1 MAKYQLKNSS
11 QNRVFGY
18 DALGN
23 LVNSSPGAKAGSG
36 VACNIQQFGG
46 LVTLDFTFTA
56 MAITLVKNG
65 TSTAGGGTKI
75 FDFNAGYFMPVGG
88 SVNATLSGVN
98 ATYAV
103 GIGTVVA
110 DTGGTLATTEQ
121 NLIPTANV
129 VVSTTGAIVN
139 ASTVSVPTPNTP
151 IDGHSSAVDVYFNA
165 AINAD
170 GTGKEALTVTGT
182 ARYVGYLL
190 GDN

>member
-1 MAKYQLKNSS
+1 MAKYQIRNSS

-23 LVNSSPGAKAGSG
+23 LVNSSPGAKAGTG
-36 VACNIQQFGG
+36 VTCNIQQFGG
-46 LVTLDFTFTA
+46 LITLDFTFAA
-56 MAITLVKNG
+56 MAITLVKNA

-75 FDFNAGYFMPVGG
+75 FDLNAGYFLPVGG
-88 SVNATLSGVN
+88 SVNATLTAQN
-98 ATYAV
+98 ATYAI

-121 NLIPTANV
+121 NIIPTANV

-139 ASTVSVPTPNTP
+139 VSTSSVPTPGSP
-151 IDGHSSAVDVYFNA
+151 IDGHTTACDLYFNA
-165 AINAD
+165 ALNAD

-182 ARYVGYLL
+182 ARIVGFLL